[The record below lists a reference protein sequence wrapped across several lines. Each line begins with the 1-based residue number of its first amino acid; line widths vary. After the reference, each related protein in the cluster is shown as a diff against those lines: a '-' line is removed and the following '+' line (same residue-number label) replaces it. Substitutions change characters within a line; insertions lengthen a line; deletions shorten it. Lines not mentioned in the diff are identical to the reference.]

1 MGAAARRRKAGVAVG
16 VAMVV
21 SGWMT
26 LSGAWPD
33 AMWGYA
39 EAGTLAAVRAEAK
52 TVSAKKARPRP
63 RSGRGDE
70 PSGHKKTQD
79 EPEVKEGISL
89 PSVRF
94 KSSDN
99 RTGAAAT
106 MAPPALDPSG
116 AAAGQ
121 NPGGA
126 AVPAA
131 PSGLQVSANYSY
143 DPSGRRDPFKPH
155 GIEVHAG
162 AGNLDLPP
170 LQRIGLTE
178 LNLIAIVWGGFG
190 YSAMVQTPDGKGYTV
205 RQGTKVGPNQGV
217 VSAITESAVI
227 VQEHFTDVYGNKQV
241 REYVKH
247 LHTKEGSE

>member
-1 MGAAARRRKAGVAVG
+1 MTLFGSCPDMMRGYAAA
-16 VAMVV
+16 
-21 SGWMT
+21 
-26 LSGAWPD
+26 
-33 AMWGYA
+33 
-39 EAGTLAAVRAEAK
+39 GTMAAVRAEVQAL
-52 TVSAKKARPRP
+52 SAKKARPRP
-63 RSGRGDE
+63 RSGRGTDE
-70 PSGHKKTQD
+70 PSGHKSTHD
-79 EPEVKEGISL
+79 EPEIKEGISL

-94 KSSDN
+94 KSSTGEN

-106 MAPPALDPSG
+106 MAPPGLESSG
-116 AAAGQ
+116 AAAPGQ

-131 PSGLQVSANYSY
+131 PAGLQVTANYSY

-155 GIEVHAG
+155 GIEVLADH
-162 AGNLDLPP
+162 GNLDLPP

-205 RQGTKVGPNQGV
+205 RQGTKIGPNQGV
-217 VSAITESAVI
+217 VSAITEGAVV
-227 VQEHFTDVYGNKQV
+227 VQERFTDVYGNKQV
-241 REYVKH
+241 REYVKR